1 MTAALPEVEPTSR
14 RRALR
19 ATGLLRTFN
28 ETGVLEAADVHVATR
43 LADLA
48 GEPDETVMLALGL
61 AVRAAR
67 AGAVCVDLDGVDAT
81 VTEIEPDRIDALPWP
96 DRAAWWE
103 AVGSSKLAG
112 IGVLRVDEGLLYLD
126 RHWRE
131 EKQVCD
137 DLLRRLERDQG
148 FRPALAGSQAHP
160 QARSTSSRRD
170 PARSSQD
177 RGADLEH
184 GPAVDDDLLATGAD
198 RLFPSTWVEQRDAA
212 VFATRR
218 WTTVLTGGP
227 GTGKTTTV
235 ARLLA
240 LVAEQHEARH
250 GRPPRIALAAPTGK
264 AATRLQESV
273 AREAARLADPVD
285 LARVAGLTASTVHRL
300 LGWRPDSRTR
310 FRHGRDNPLPYD
322 VVVVDEVSMVSLVQM
337 ARLLEAVRDSTR
349 LVLVGDPGQ
358 LASVEAGAVL
368 ADIVAG
374 FDGSA
379 RSPVVGLTTTHRTR
393 AADGAEAVDL
403 DELARDLRTGDDD
416 AVVARLTSGSESVRL
431 VDPSDEEAV
440 ARVRD
445 GIRDAAYAVTVR
457 AEHFEEPDG
466 PALLDLLDDHRLL
479 CAHREGPF
487 GVGGWNRQVQRLV
500 EERTGVQHFDEWY
513 PGRPIL
519 VAANDPG
526 LGLSNGDLG
535 VTVRLPDGRLRV
547 LVRIGA
553 ETRLFAP
560 TRLSGVETVYA
571 MTVHKSQG
579 SEARAVTVV
588 LPPEDS
594 RLLTRELFY
603 TAVTRAREQV
613 TVIGTEAEL
622 RAAMGRRVQRASGL
636 AQRLS
641 SSASRP
647 SPGPPASARSAR
659 TSG

>member
-1 MTAALPEVEPTSR
+1 MTAGIEPVIEPSSR
-14 RRALR
+14 RLALR
-19 ATGLLRTFN
+19 AGGLLRAFN
-28 ETGVLEAADVHVATR
+28 EAGVLEAADVHVADR
-43 LADLA
+43 LGGLA
-48 GEPDETVMLALGL
+48 QEQDETVLLAVAL

-67 AGAVCVDLDGVDAT
+67 AGAVCVDLDAVDGT
-81 VTEIEPDRIDALPWP
+81 VTEAEPDLVVALPWP
-96 DRAAWWE
+96 EPVAWRAA
-103 AVGSSKLAG
+103 VGASALARL
-112 IGVLRVDEGLLYLD
+112 GVLRLDRGWLYLD

-137 DLLRRLERDQG
+137 DLLRRLDHDRPDTER
-148 FRPALAGSQAHP
+148 
-160 QARSTSSRRD
+160 
-170 PARSSQD
+170 
-177 RGADLEH
+177 
-184 GPAVDDDLLATGAD
+184 GPAIDDDLLAAGAD
-198 RLFPSTWVEQRDAA
+198 RLFPPTWREQREAA
-212 VFATRR
+212 LAAARR

-240 LVAEQHEARH
+240 LVAEQHEAHH
-250 GRPPRIALAAPTGK
+250 GQPPRIALAAPTGK

-273 AREAARLADPVD
+273 VREAANLPDEADR
-285 LARVAGLTASTVHRL
+285 ARVAGLTASTVHRL
-300 LGWRPDSRTR
+300 LGWRPDSSTR
-310 FRHGRDNPLPYD
+310 FRHRRDNPLPYD

-337 ARLLEAVRDSTR
+337 ARLLEALRDTTR

-368 ADIVAG
+368 ADVVAG
-374 FDGSA
+374 FEGSS
-379 RSPVVGLTTTHRTR
+379 RSPVVSLTTTHRTR
-393 AADGAEAVDL
+393 AADGSAAVDL
-403 DELARDLRTGDDD
+403 DRLAADLRAGDDD
-416 AVVARLTSGSESVRL
+416 AVVDRLTSGSESVRL
-431 VDPSDEEAV
+431 VDPADEPAMTGV
-440 ARVRD
+440 LAD
-445 GIRDAAYAVTVR
+445 ITDAAYAVTLR
-457 AEHFEEPDG
+457 AEQFDEAG
-466 PALLDLLDDHRLL
+466 AAALVDLLDDHRLL

-500 EERTGVQHFDEWY
+500 EQRTGLQHFDEWY
-513 PGRPIL
+513 AGRPVL
-519 VAANDPG
+519 VTANDSG

-535 VTVRLPDGRLRV
+535 ITVRLPDGRLRV

-553 ETRLFAP
+553 TTRLFAP

-636 AQRLS
+636 ADRL
-641 SSASRP
+641 R
-647 SPGPPASARSAR
+647 
-659 TSG
+659 

>member
-1 MTAALPEVEPTSR
+1 VTAALPEIEPTSR
-14 RRALR
+14 RLALR
-19 ATGLLRTFN
+19 ATGLLGAFN
-28 ETGVLEAADVHVATR
+28 EVGVLEAADVHVAQR
-43 LADLA
+43 LGALA
-48 GEPDETVMLALGL
+48 GETDEAVLLATAF

-67 AGAVCVDLDGVDAT
+67 AGAVCVDLDTVDAT
-81 VTEIEPDRIDALPWP
+81 VTEIEADLVAGLPWP
-96 DRAAWWE
+96 DRVTWRE
-103 AVGSSKLAG
+103 AVAASVLER

-137 DLLRRLERDQG
+137 DLLRRLARDER
-148 FRPALAGSQAHP
+148 
-160 QARSTSSRRD
+160 
-170 PARSSQD
+170 
-177 RGADLEH
+177 H
-184 GPAVDDDLLATGAD
+184 GPPIDDDLLDAATS
-198 RLFPSTWVEQRDAA
+198 RLFPADWDEQRAAA
-212 VFATRR
+212 VTAARR

-240 LVAEQHEARH
+240 LVAELHEAEH
-250 GRPPRIALAAPTGK
+250 GQPPRIALAAPTGK

-273 AREAARLADPVD
+273 AREAANLPDPVD
-285 LARVAGLTASTVHRL
+285 RARVSGLTASTVHRL
-300 LGWRPDSRTR
+300 LGWRPDSSTR
-310 FRHGRDNPLPYD
+310 FRHRRDNPLPYD

-337 ARLLEAVRDSTR
+337 ARLLEAVRDRTR

-368 ADIVAG
+368 ADVVAG
-374 FDGSA
+374 FEGSP
-379 RSPVVGLTTTHRTR
+379 RSPVVSLTTTYRTR
-393 AADGAEAVDL
+393 AADGTSAVDL
-403 DELARDLRTGDDD
+403 DLLAADLRAGDDD
-416 AVVARLTSGSESVRL
+416 AVIARLTSGSAAVRL
-431 VDPSDEEAV
+431 VDPADDEAMS
-440 ARVRD
+440 RVRD
-445 GIRDAAYAVTVR
+445 GIRDAAYAVTLR
-457 AEHFEEPDG
+457 AEQFDERDATE
-466 PALLDLLDDHRLL
+466 LLDLLDDHRLL

-500 EERTGVQHFDEWY
+500 EDRTGVQHFEEWY

-519 VAANDPG
+519 VTANDAG

-535 VTVRLPDGRLRV
+535 ITVRLPDGRLRV

-553 ETRLFAP
+553 QTRLFAP

-613 TVIGTEAEL
+613 TVVGTEAEL

-636 AQRLS
+636 ARRLS
-641 SSASRP
+641 SSE
-647 SPGPPASARSAR
+647 
-659 TSG
+659 

>member
-1 MTAALPEVEPTSR
+1 MTNIGIEPAVEPTSR
-14 RRALR
+14 RLALR
-19 ATGLLRTFN
+19 ADGVLRTFN
-28 ETGVLEAADVHVATR
+28 EAGVLEAADVHVASR
-43 LADLA
+43 LGELA
-48 GEPDETVMLALGL
+48 EEPDQQALLALAL
-61 AVRAAR
+61 TVRAAR
-67 AGAVCVDLDGVDAT
+67 AGAVCVDLATVDGT
-81 VTEIEPDRIDALPWP
+81 VTEAEPDVVATLPWP
-96 DRAAWWE
+96 DPGAWQAAVE
-103 AVGSSKLAG
+103 ASALTR
-112 IGVLRVDEGLLYLD
+112 IGVLRLDGGRLYLD

-137 DLLRRLERDQG
+137 DLLRRLEHD
-148 FRPALAGSQAHP
+148 RPG
-160 QARSTSSRRD
+160 
-170 PARSSQD
+170 
-177 RGADLEH
+177 LER
-184 GPAVDDDLLATGAD
+184 GPAIDDDLLAVGAD
-198 RLFPSTWVEQRDAA
+198 RLFPPAWEEQRTAA
-212 VFATRR
+212 LAAARR

-235 ARLLA
+235 ARMLA
-240 LVAEQHEARH
+240 LVAEQFEAHH

-273 AREAARLADPVD
+273 AREAARLDDPGD
-285 LARVAGLTASTVHRL
+285 RARVTGLTASTVHRL
-300 LGWRPDSRTR
+300 LGWRPDSGTR
-310 FRHGRDNPLPYD
+310 FRHRRDNPLPYD

-337 ARLLEAVRDSTR
+337 ARLLEAVRDTTR

-368 ADIVAG
+368 ADVVAG
-374 FDGSA
+374 FEHAGD
-379 RSPVVGLTTTHRTR
+379 RSPVVSLTIPHRIQN
-393 AADGAEAVDL
+393 AAGEAAVDL
-403 DELARDLRTGDDD
+403 DLLARDLRDGRDDD
-416 AVVARLTSGSESVRL
+416 VVARLTSGSTAVRL
-431 VDPSDEEAV
+431 VDPADEHALAGVLTEI
-440 ARVRD
+440 
-445 GIRDAAYAVTVR
+445 GDAAYAVTMR
-457 AEHFEEPDG
+457 AETFEEPDAA
-466 PALLDLLDDHRLL
+466 ALVDLLDDHRLL

-500 EERTGVQHFDEWY
+500 EQRTGLQHYDEWY
-513 PGRPIL
+513 AGRPVL
-519 VAANDPG
+519 VTANDSG

-553 ETRLFAP
+553 TTRLFAP

-613 TVIGTEAEL
+613 TIIGTEAEL

-636 AQRLS
+636 AERLS
-641 SSASRP
+641 SAV
-647 SPGPPASARSAR
+647 
-659 TSG
+659 

>member
-1 MTAALPEVEPTSR
+1 MTAVQPENESTSR
-14 RRALR
+14 RLALR

-28 ETGVLEAADVHVATR
+28 DAGVLEAADVHVASR
-43 LADLA
+43 LGDL
-48 GEPDETVMLALGL
+48 GQEPDETVLLAVAL

-67 AGAVCVDLDGVDAT
+67 AGAVCVDLDVVDAT
-81 VTEIEPDRIDALPWP
+81 VTEAEPDLVAALPWP
-96 DRAAWWE
+96 EPAAWR
-103 AVGSSKLAG
+103 ATVATSALTRL
-112 IGVLRVDEGLLYLD
+112 GVLRVDAGWLYLD

-137 DLLRRLERDQG
+137 DLLRRLDHD
-148 FRPALAGSQAHP
+148 RPD
-160 QARSTSSRRD
+160 T
-170 PARSSQD
+170 
-177 RGADLEH
+177 EH
-184 GPAVDDDLLATGAD
+184 GPATDDALLAAGAD
-198 RLFPSTWVEQRDAA
+198 RLFPPTWDEQRDVALAA
-212 VFATRR
+212 ARR

-240 LVAEQHEARH
+240 LVAEQHETHH
-250 GRPPRIALAAPTGK
+250 GQPPRIALAAPTGK

-273 AREAARLADPVD
+273 AREAANLPDEADR
-285 LARVAGLTASTVHRL
+285 ARVTGLTASTVHRL
-300 LGWRPDSRTR
+300 LGWRPDSGTR
-310 FRHGRDNPLPYD
+310 FRHRRENPLPYD

-337 ARLLEAVRDSTR
+337 ARLLEALRDTTR

-368 ADIVAG
+368 ADVVAG
-374 FDGSA
+374 FEGSP
-379 RSPVVGLTTTHRTR
+379 RSPVVSLTTTHRTR
-393 AADGAEAVDL
+393 AADGSAAVDL
-403 DELARDLRTGDDD
+403 DRLAADLRAGDDD
-416 AVVARLTSGSESVRL
+416 AVVARLTSGSATVRL
-431 VDPSDEEAV
+431 VDPADEPAMAQVLAEV
-440 ARVRD
+440 T
-445 GIRDAAYAVTVR
+445 GAAYAVTAR
-457 AEHFEEPDG
+457 AEQFDEPDAA
-466 PALLDLLDDHRLL
+466 ALVDLLDDHRLL

-500 EERTGVQHFDEWY
+500 EQRTGLQHFDEWY
-513 PGRPIL
+513 AGRPVL
-519 VAANDPG
+519 VTANDSG

-535 VTVRLPDGRLRV
+535 ITVRLPDGRLRV

-553 ETRLFAP
+553 ATRLFAP

-636 AQRLS
+636 AGRL
-641 SSASRP
+641 R
-647 SPGPPASARSAR
+647 
-659 TSG
+659 

>member
-1 MTAALPEVEPTSR
+1 MTATDIVEPTSR
-14 RRALR
+14 RLALR

-28 ETGVLEAADVHVATR
+28 EAGVLEAADVHVADRLGR
-43 LADLA
+43 LAEEDDERVLLA
-48 GEPDETVMLALGL
+48 VAL

-67 AGAVCVDLDGVDAT
+67 AGAVCVDLDAVDAT
-81 VTEIEPDRIDALPWP
+81 VTEADPELLATLTWPEAGAWRDAVEASPLRRIGALRLDGRW
-96 DRAAWWE
+96 
-103 AVGSSKLAG
+103 
-112 IGVLRVDEGLLYLD
+112 LYLD

-137 DLLRRLERDQG
+137 DLLRRLGRD
-148 FRPALAGSQAHP
+148 RPE
-160 QARSTSSRRD
+160 
-170 PARSSQD
+170 
-177 RGADLEH
+177 LEH
-184 GPAVDDDLLATGAD
+184 GPATDDDLLAAGAD
-198 RLFPSTWVEQRDAA
+198 RLFPPGWDEQRDAA
-212 VFATRR
+212 LAAARR

-240 LVAEQHEARH
+240 LVAEQYDAHHHRA
-250 GRPPRIALAAPTGK
+250 PRIALAAPTGK

-273 AREAARLADPVD
+273 AREAARLDD
-285 LARVAGLTASTVHRL
+285 ERDRARVSGLTATTVHRL
-300 LGWRPDSRTR
+300 LGWRPDSSTR
-310 FRHGRDNPLPYD
+310 FRHRRDNPLPYD

-337 ARLLEAVRDSTR
+337 ARLLEALRDTTR

-368 ADIVAG
+368 ADVVAG
-374 FDGSA
+374 FEESP
-379 RSPVVGLTTTHRTR
+379 RSPVVSLTTTHRTR
-393 AADGAEAVDL
+393 AADGSAAVDL
-403 DELARDLRTGDDD
+403 DELAADLRAGDDD
-416 AVVARLTSGSESVRL
+416 AVVARLTSGSAAVRL
-431 VDPSDEEAV
+431 VDPADEHALDEV
-440 ARVRD
+440 LTTVT
-445 GIRDAAYAVTVR
+445 DAAYAVTMR
-457 AEHFEEPDG
+457 AEQFDEADSA
-466 PALLDLLDDHRLL
+466 ALVDLLDDHRLL

-500 EERTGVQHFDEWY
+500 EQRTGLQHFEEWY
-513 PGRPIL
+513 AGRPVL
-519 VAANDPG
+519 VTANDPG

-553 ETRLFAP
+553 TTRLFAP

-622 RAAMGRRVQRASGL
+622 RAAMARRVQRASGL
-636 AQRLS
+636 ADRL
-641 SSASRP
+641 R
-647 SPGPPASARSAR
+647 
-659 TSG
+659 

>member
-1 MTAALPEVEPTSR
+1 MTATLPEIEPTSR
-14 RRALR
+14 RLALR
-19 ATGLLRTFN
+19 ATGLLRAFN
-28 ETGVLEAADVHVATR
+28 EAGVLEAADVHVAQR
-43 LADLA
+43 LGALA
-48 GEPDETVMLALGL
+48 EETDESVLLAVALT
-61 AVRAAR
+61 VRAAR
-67 AGAVCVDLDGVDAT
+67 AGAVCVDLDRVEAT

-96 DRAAWWE
+96 DRTTWRQ
-103 AVGSSKLAG
+103 AVASSVLER
-112 IGVLRVDEGLLYLD
+112 IGVLRFDAGSLYLD

-131 EKQVCD
+131 ETQVCD
-137 DLLRRLERDQG
+137 DLLRRLERD
-148 FRPALAGSQAHP
+148 RPG
-160 QARSTSSRRD
+160 
-170 PARSSQD
+170 
-177 RGADLEH
+177 LEH
-184 GPAVDDDLLATGAD
+184 GPAIDDDLLAAAAT
-198 RLFPSTWVEQRDAA
+198 RLFPATWDEQRDAA
-212 VFATRR
+212 LAAARR

-250 GRPPRIALAAPTGK
+250 GQAPRVALAAPTGK

-273 AREAARLADPVD
+273 TREAARLSDPVD
-285 LARVAGLTASTVHRL
+285 RARVSGLTASTVHRL
-300 LGWRPDSRTR
+300 LGWRPDSGTR
-310 FRHGRDNPLPYD
+310 FRHRRDNPLPYD

-337 ARLLEAVRDSTR
+337 ARLLEALRATTR

-368 ADIVAG
+368 ADVVAG
-374 FDGSA
+374 FEGSP
-379 RSPVVGLTTTHRTR
+379 RSPVVSLTTTYRTR
-393 AADGAEAVDL
+393 AADGSSAVDL
-403 DELARDLRTGDDD
+403 DRLAADLRAGRDDD
-416 AVVARLTSGSESVRL
+416 VVARLTSGSEAVRL
-431 VDPSDEEAV
+431 VDPADDEAMSAV
-440 ARVRD
+440 RN
-445 GIRDAAYAVTVR
+445 GIRDAAYAVTMR
-457 AEHFEEPDG
+457 AEQFDEPDAA
-466 PALLDLLDDHRLL
+466 ALVDLLDDHRLL

-500 EERTGVQHFDEWY
+500 EERTGIQHFDEWY

-519 VAANDPG
+519 VTANDPG

-535 VTVRLPDGRLRV
+535 ITVRLPDGRLRV

-553 ETRLFAP
+553 TTRLFAP

-613 TVIGTEAEL
+613 TVVGTEAEL

-636 AQRLS
+636 AGRLS
-641 SSASRP
+641 SA
-647 SPGPPASARSAR
+647 
-659 TSG
+659 T

>member
-1 MTAALPEVEPTSR
+1 MTAGIEPAIEPTSR
-14 RRALR
+14 RLALR

-28 ETGVLEAADVHVATR
+28 EAGVLEAADVHVATR
-43 LADLA
+43 LGDLA
-48 GEPDETVMLALGL
+48 QEADEAVLLAVAL

-67 AGAVCVDLDGVDAT
+67 AGAVCVDLDHVDAT
-81 VTEIEPDRIDALPWP
+81 VTEAEAERVAELPWP
-96 DRAAWWE
+96 EPPVWQAAVRASAL
-103 AVGSSKLAG
+103 SRL
-112 IGVLRVDEGLLYLD
+112 GVVRVDAGRLYLD

-137 DLLRRLERDQG
+137 DLLRRLEHD
-148 FRPALAGSQAHP
+148 RPDTE
-160 QARSTSSRRD
+160 R
-170 PARSSQD
+170 
-177 RGADLEH
+177 
-184 GPAVDDDLLATGAD
+184 GPATDDDLLAAGAE
-198 RLFPSTWVEQRDAA
+198 RLFPPTWDEQRDAA
-212 VFATRR
+212 LVAARR

-240 LVAEQHEARH
+240 LVAEQHEANH
-250 GRPPRIALAAPTGK
+250 GRAPRIALAAPTGK

-273 AREAARLADPVD
+273 AREAARLPDETD
-285 LARVAGLTASTVHRL
+285 RARVGGLTASTVHRL
-300 LGWRPDSRTR
+300 LGWRPDSSTR
-310 FRHGRDNPLPYD
+310 FRHRRDNPLPYD

-337 ARLLEAVRDSTR
+337 ARLLEALRDTTR

-368 ADIVAG
+368 ADVVAG
-374 FDGSA
+374 FEDSP
-379 RSPVVGLTTTHRTR
+379 RSPVVSLTTTHRTR
-393 AADGAEAVDL
+393 AADGSAAVDL
-403 DELARDLRTGDDD
+403 DELAADLRAGDDD
-416 AVVARLTSGSESVRL
+416 AVVARLTSGSAAVRL
-431 VDPSDEEAV
+431 VDPADDAAM
-440 ARVRD
+440 ARVLAD
-445 GIRDAAYAVTVR
+445 ITDAAYAVTSG
-457 AEHFEEPDG
+457 AEQFEEPG
-466 PALLDLLDDHRLL
+466 AGALVDLLDDHRLL

-500 EERTGVQHFDEWY
+500 EQRTGLQHFDEWY
-513 PGRPIL
+513 AGRPVL
-519 VAANDPG
+519 VTANDSG

-535 VTVRLPDGRLRV
+535 ITVRLPDGRLRV

-553 ETRLFAP
+553 TTRLFAP

-613 TVIGTEAEL
+613 TIIGTEAEL

-636 AQRLS
+636 ADRL
-641 SSASRP
+641 R
-647 SPGPPASARSAR
+647 
-659 TSG
+659 

>member
-1 MTAALPEVEPTSR
+1 MTLTPDGVLAGETAALPEIEPTSR
-14 RRALR
+14 RLALR
-19 ATGLLRTFN
+19 ATGLLRAFN
-28 ETGVLEAADVHVATR
+28 EVGVLEAADVHVARR
-43 LADLA
+43 LGDLA
-48 GEPDETVMLALGL
+48 EEPDESVLLAVAL

-67 AGAVCVDLDGVDAT
+67 AGAVCVDLDRVDGT
-81 VTEIEPDRIDALPWP
+81 VTEIEPDRIAALPWP
-96 DRAAWWE
+96 DRPAWKAAV
-103 AVGSSKLAG
+103 AGSVLTRL
-112 IGVLRVDEGLLYLD
+112 GVLREDAGLLYLD

-137 DLLRRLERDQG
+137 DLLRRLERD
-148 FRPALAGSQAHP
+148 RPE
-160 QARSTSSRRD
+160 
-170 PARSSQD
+170 
-177 RGADLEH
+177 LEH
-184 GPAVDDDLLATGAD
+184 GPAIDDDLLAAGAT
-198 RLFPSTWVEQRDAA
+198 RLFPPTWDEQRDVALAA
-212 VFATRR
+212 ARR

-240 LVAEQHEARH
+240 LVAEQHQARH
-250 GRPPRIALAAPTGK
+250 GQAPRIALAAPTGK

-273 AREAARLADPVD
+273 AREAARLPDAADR
-285 LARVAGLTASTVHRL
+285 ARVTGLTASTVHRL
-300 LGWRPDSRTR
+300 LGWRPDNSTR

-337 ARLLEAVRDSTR
+337 ARLLEALRDTTR

-368 ADIVAG
+368 ADVVAG
-374 FDGSA
+374 FEGSP
-379 RSPVVGLTTTHRTR
+379 RSPVVGLTIPHRIM
-393 AADGAEAVDL
+393 DAEGTAAVDL
-403 DELARDLRTGDDD
+403 DLLARDLRDGNDD
-416 AVVARLTSGSESVRL
+416 AVVDRLTSGSSAVRL
-431 VDPSDEEAV
+431 VDPADEAAMAEV
-440 ARVRD
+440 RAR
-445 GIRDAAYAVTVR
+445 IADAAYAVTRR
-457 AEHFEEPDG
+457 AEQFDEADAG
-466 PALLDLLDDHRLL
+466 PLADLLDAHRLL

-513 PGRPIL
+513 AGRPVL
-519 VAANDPG
+519 VTTNDPG

-553 ETRLFAP
+553 ATRLFAP

-579 SEARAVTVV
+579 SEAHAVTVV

-636 AQRLS
+636 AARLS
-641 SSASRP
+641 S
-647 SPGPPASARSAR
+647 AR
-659 TSG
+659 

>member
-1 MTAALPEVEPTSR
+1 MTLAFPEIEPTSR
-14 RRALR
+14 RLALR
-19 ATGLLRTFN
+19 ASGLLRMFN
-28 ETGVLEAADVHVATR
+28 EAGVLEAADVHVAQR
-43 LADLA
+43 LGALA
-48 GEPDETVMLALGL
+48 GETDESVLLALAL
-61 AVRAAR
+61 TVRAAR
-67 AGAVCVDLDGVDAT
+67 AGAVCVDLDQVAGT
-81 VTEIEPDRIDALPWP
+81 VTEVEPDRIEALPWP
-96 DRAAWWE
+96 DPTAWRS
-103 AVGSSKLAG
+103 AVDGSVLARL
-112 IGVLRVDEGLLYLD
+112 GVLRFDADLLYLD

-137 DLLRRLERDQG
+137 DLLRRLGRD
-148 FRPALAGSQAHP
+148 RPE
-160 QARSTSSRRD
+160 
-170 PARSSQD
+170 
-177 RGADLEH
+177 LEH
-184 GPAVDDDLLATGAD
+184 GPAIDDELLAAGAE
-198 RLFPSTWVEQRDAA
+198 RLFPASWAEQREVALAA
-212 VFATRR
+212 ARR

-250 GRPPRIALAAPTGK
+250 GQPPRIALAAPTGK

-273 AREAARLADPVD
+273 AREASGLADPGD
-285 LARVAGLTASTVHRL
+285 RARVTGLTASTVHRL
-300 LGWRPDSRTR
+300 LGWRPDSGTR
-310 FRHGRDNPLPYD
+310 FRHRRDNPLPYD

-337 ARLLEAVRDSTR
+337 ARLLEALRDTTR

-374 FDGSA
+374 FEGSA
-379 RSPVVGLTTTHRTR
+379 TSPVVSLTTTYRTR
-393 AADGAEAVDL
+393 AADGSAGVDL
-403 DELARDLRTGDDD
+403 DLLAADLRAGDDD
-416 AVVARLTSGSESVRL
+416 AVLDRLTSGSPAVRL
-431 VDPSDEEAV
+431 VDPADDEAM
-440 ARVRD
+440 AQVRD

-457 AEHFEEPDG
+457 AEQFDEPDAA
-466 PALLDLLDDHRLL
+466 ALVDLLDDHRLL

-519 VAANDPG
+519 VTANDPG

-535 VTVRLPDGRLRV
+535 ITVRLPDDRLRV

-553 ETRLFAP
+553 STRLFAP

-613 TVIGTEAEL
+613 TVVGTEAEL
-622 RAAMGRRVQRASGL
+622 RAAMARRVQRASGL
-636 AQRLS
+636 AGRLS
-641 SSASRP
+641 SAV
-647 SPGPPASARSAR
+647 
-659 TSG
+659 